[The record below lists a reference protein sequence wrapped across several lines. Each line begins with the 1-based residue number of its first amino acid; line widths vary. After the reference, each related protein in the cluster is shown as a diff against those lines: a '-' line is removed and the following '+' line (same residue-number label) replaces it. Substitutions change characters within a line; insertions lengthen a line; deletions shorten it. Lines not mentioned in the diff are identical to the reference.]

1 MRRFWCWVL
10 GGLLAV
16 PAAATWSIVAADVET
31 QEVVYGSA
39 TCVTGFDLVALAAV
53 IAVGKGS
60 GAAQA
65 LVDNSGERRQ
75 IIFNGLQNGLT
86 AQEIVGQL
94 VLLPGTN
101 NHQHGVAEAVR
112 GTSQDHTGASNL
124 AHASGV
130 SGADGT
136 TVYSIQGNILTGQP
150 VIDMAEAAFVSTA
163 GQLPERL
170 MAAME
175 AARTMGGDGRCSCSP
190 GDPTGCG
197 SPPPRFE
204 KSAHIGGMV
213 AARYGDADG
222 SCTAGGCATGDYFMF
237 LNVAFQ
243 GSADPDPVLQLQDL
257 LDAFRAD
264 LVGRPDAVAS
274 AIAFSRQTPDE
285 WLLEVELIDWQG
297 TPLGRGVPSFTVV
310 HAAGSAEVTTI
321 GPVVDLG
328 DGRYRVTLTE
338 TGAPGIDVFDVTA
351 DDGIRPVV
359 LPPRRATLDLSP
371 LFADGFESGDTS
383 AWTTVAG

>member
-1 MRRFWCWVL
+1 MRRLCCWVL
-10 GGLLAV
+10 GGLLAS
-16 PAAATWSIVAADVET
+16 PAVATWSIVAADVET

-39 TCVTGFDLVALAAV
+39 TCVTGLDLVALAAV

-60 GAAQA
+60 GAAQSF
-65 LVDNSGERRQ
+65 VDSSGERRQ
-75 IIFNGLQNGLT
+75 IIYEGLENGLT
-86 AQEIVGQL
+86 AQEIVAQL
-94 VLLPGTN
+94 ALLPGTS
-101 NHQHGVAEAVR
+101 NHQHGVAEAVQ
-112 GTSQDHTGASNL
+112 GTSQDQTGATNG

-130 SGADGT
+130 SGAAGT
-136 TVYSIQGNILTGQP
+136 TVYSIQGNVLTGQP
-150 VIDMAEAAFVSTA
+150 VIDMAEAAFVATA

-175 AARTMGGDGRCSCSP
+175 AARAMGGDGRCSCAP
-190 GDPTGCG
+190 ANPTGCG
-197 SPPPRFE
+197 SPPPSFE

-222 SCTAGGCATGDYFMF
+222 TCPAGGCATGDYFMF
-237 LNVAFQ
+237 LNVALQ
-243 GSADPDPVLQLQDL
+243 GSTDPDPVLQLEDL

-274 AIAFSRQTPDE
+274 TITFSRESPEE

-297 TPLGRGVPSFTVV
+297 TPLDRGVPSFTVE

-338 TGAPGIDVFDVTA
+338 TGPPGVDVFDVTA

-371 LFADGFESGDTS
+371 IFEDGFESGDTS